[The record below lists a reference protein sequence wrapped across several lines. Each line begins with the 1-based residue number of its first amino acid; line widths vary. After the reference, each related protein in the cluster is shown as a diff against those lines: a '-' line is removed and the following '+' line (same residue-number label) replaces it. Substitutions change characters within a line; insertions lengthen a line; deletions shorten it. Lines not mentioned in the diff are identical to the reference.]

1 MSKKNIL
8 LFAVSLLL
16 FSNSCRHD
24 TDLTLLKEVSY
35 SLEIQPIIAGNCTQ
49 SGCHNSQGGEVF
61 SLVTYIDVMDGGVKA
76 GDAHGSKFYNVI
88 SNHTLENIMPPPPLP
103 SLSNDQIKLIY
114 IWIEQC
120 AKNN

>member
-1 MSKKNIL
+1 MLKKYIL
-8 LFAVSLLL
+8 LSTISLLL
-16 FSNSCRHD
+16 LFNSCRHD
-24 TDLTLLKEVSY
+24 TDLSVLKVISFNT
-35 SLEIQPIIAGNCTQ
+35 EIQPIIAGNCTQ

-61 SLVTYIDVMDGGVKA
+61 SLVTYDEVMAGGVKA

-88 SNHTLENIMPPPPLP
+88 SNHTLQNIMPPSPLP

-114 IWIEQC
+114 IWIEQG